1 MKLAFTATDQFSDMQ
16 KIIISLDVGS
26 SSIRCTPFVLQT
38 KQDGND
44 NETSS
49 PVTAIPECA
58 STYKGSSVKP
68 GTGYIKIDIEGK
80 TIVEIISSSIDQ
92 TLSLLRAR
100 KQEFEV
106 VAVGITTFVMNLL
119 GVSSDGTVSD
129 SSHTCSYAC
138 NLETVEK
145 QCVSLKHSLGV
156 EKENELYQR
165 TGAPIHPA
173 YALPQLKS
181 MYEKKDLDVK
191 IWTTIASLC
200 ISEWTGQDIFS
211 MPISFSEASWTGM
224 MNFRSGEWEKDVIE
238 LLPKCCNDALPSIS
252 EEIFD
257 GICKVYKERWPEMAQ
272 SKFILGFGDGACANI
287 GSKCTNEERIAV
299 TIGTS
304 AAARIVLPL
313 KVNHDVNR
321 EGENGNIES
330 SKRRKVEERE
340 DGDTFTIP
348 KGLFCYRIDS
358 DHILLGGALTD
369 GGSVIEWIRTFLN
382 LKDDDEYKKLESE
395 AYTSYLK
402 QSESS
407 RSDNSLVFI
416 PFLSG
421 ERSVGYRGSATGC
434 ITGLT
439 RTTTPSDFLQE
450 ALQGVVM
457 RLNAVLSL
465 LKNANGDL
473 EDTDPLIVASGN
485 ALDKNNVWREMI
497 ADCSNMDVILDEETK
512 EATSRGVAI
521 LVAKQIQDYTSLPVE
536 NLVISRYSKPNP
548 SRTKF
553 WKGRQNLQERNI
565 ICMDQI
571 WK

>member
-1 MKLAFTATDQFSDMQ
+1 M
-16 KIIISLDVGS
+16 GS
-26 SSIRCTPFVLQT
+26 SSIRCTPFILNQT
-38 KQDGND
+38 KQDENGH
-44 NETSS
+44 ETSS
-49 PVTAIPECA
+49 PVTAIPECV
-58 STYKGSSVKP
+58 STHKGSSVEP
-68 GTGYIKIDIEGK
+68 GTGYIKINIEGK
-80 TIVEIISSSIDQ
+80 SIVEIISSSIDQ

-100 KQEFEV
+100 EQEFEI

-138 NLETVEK
+138 NLETVGK
-145 QCVSLKHSLGV
+145 QCASLKQSLGV

-165 TGAPIHPA
+165 TGAPIHTA

-181 MYEKKDLDVK
+181 IYEKNDLDIK

-200 ISEWTGQDIFS
+200 ISEWTGKDIFS

-224 MNFRSGEWEKDVIE
+224 MNFRSGEWEEDILS
-238 LLPKCCNDALPSIS
+238 LLPKSCKYALPSIS

-257 GICKVYKERWPEMAQ
+257 GLCKVYKERWPEITQ

-313 KVNHDVNR
+313 KFDREVKR
-321 EGENGNIES
+321 EGEIGNNEP
-330 SKRRKVEERE
+330 SKRRKMEERE
-340 DGDTFTIP
+340 DGNTFIIP

-382 LKDDDEYKKLESE
+382 LKNDDEYKELESE

-421 ERSVGYRGSATGC
+421 ERSVGYRGRATGC

-439 RTTTPSDFLQE
+439 RTSKPSDFFQE

-465 LKNANGDL
+465 LKDANEDFG
-473 EDTDPLIVASGN
+473 DTDPLIVASGN

-497 ADCSNMDVILDEETK
+497 ADCSTMDVILDEETK
-512 EATSRGVAI
+512 EATSRGAAI
-521 LVAKQIQDYTSLPVE
+521 LVAKQIQEDYEYSSLPVE
-536 NLVISRYSKPNP
+536 NLIISKYSKPNP
-548 SRTKF
+548 TRTSF
-553 WKGRQNLQERNI
+553 WKNKQNLQERNI
-565 ICMDQI
+565 TCMDQI
-571 WK
+571 WE